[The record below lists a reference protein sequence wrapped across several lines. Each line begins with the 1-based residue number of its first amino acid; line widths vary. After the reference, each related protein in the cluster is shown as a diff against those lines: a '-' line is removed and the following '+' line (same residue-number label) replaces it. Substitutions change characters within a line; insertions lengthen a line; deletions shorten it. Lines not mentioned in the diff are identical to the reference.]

1 MKTSRYVKV
10 AAMLL
15 MMTGLSACVGV
26 PMSEFDI
33 MPPQVNR
40 ISHTYASLVSLPE
53 PKGQIKVSVY
63 QFRDQTGQF
72 KPQTNVSSFSTA
84 VTQGAANMLIQALD
98 TSHWFTPV
106 EREGLQNLLTER
118 KIIAATDRSG
128 SGEAKDLPPL
138 ESANLLLQGGITAYE
153 TNLLTGGFGAK
164 YWGLGGSTQYRQD
177 QVTVHLRAVDV
188 RTGRVLKAVTT
199 SKTIFSHEVDA
210 GLFRYLTFKKLVEIE
225 AGYSHNEPVQ
235 MCVAAA
241 IEKAVIALVVEG
253 LQDNLWVLKNPE
265 DINNPVIKE
274 YKEDAARVTA
284 KAETDRLTAKDNQAA
299 RDKDRDNQAAKDAS
313 GNLVRR

>member
-1 MKTSRYVKV
+1 MRTSRHMKV
-10 AAMLL
+10 AVMLVML
-15 MMTGLSACVGV
+15 TGLTACGV

-33 MPPQVNR
+33 MPPQVSR
-40 ISHTYASLVSLPE
+40 ISHTYSSLVSLPE

-98 TSHWFTPV
+98 TSRWFNPV

-118 KIIAATDRSG
+118 KIIAASDRNG
-128 SGEAKDLPPL
+128 GEAKDLPPL

-188 RTGRVLKAVTT
+188 RTGRVMKAVST

-210 GLFRYLTFKKLVEIE
+210 GLFRYLTFKKLLEIE

-253 LQDNLWVLKNPE
+253 IQDNLWVLKNAE
-265 DINNPVIKE
+265 DINHPVLKE
-274 YKEDAARVTA
+274 YRDEVARVTA
-284 KAETDRLTAKDNQAA
+284 KA
-299 RDKDRDNQAAKDAS
+299 DKDAAVAKENQAAKDS
-313 GNLVRR
+313 PTRLVRH

>member
-1 MKTSRYVKV
+1 
-10 AAMLL
+10 MLL
-15 MMTGLSACVGV
+15 MISGLTACGV

-33 MPPQVNR
+33 MPPQVSR

-98 TSHWFTPV
+98 TSHWFNPV

-118 KIIAATDRSG
+118 KIIAASDRNG
-128 SGEAKDLPPL
+128 GGEAKDLPPL
-138 ESANLLLQGGITAYE
+138 ESANLLLQGGVTAYE

-188 RTGRVLKAVTT
+188 RTGRVLKAVST

-210 GLFRYLTFKKLVEIE
+210 GLFRYLTFKKLVEVE

-253 LQDNLWVLKNPE
+253 IQDNLWVLKNPE
-265 DINNPVIKE
+265 DINSPVIKE
-274 YKEDAARVTA
+274 YQDEVSRVSA
-284 KAETDRLTAKDNQAA
+284 KAESDRLTAKDNQAA
-299 RDKDRDNQAAKDAS
+299 RDKDRDSS
-313 GNLVRR
+313 GSSLVRR